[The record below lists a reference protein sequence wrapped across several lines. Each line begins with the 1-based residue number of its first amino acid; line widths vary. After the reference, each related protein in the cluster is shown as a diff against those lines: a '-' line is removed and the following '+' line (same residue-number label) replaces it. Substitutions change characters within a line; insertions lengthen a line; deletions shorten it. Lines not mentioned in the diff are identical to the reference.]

1 MQLLLSFLLLTFT
14 GTSASLFRG
23 TVNKTLINEDSKGT
37 YNTTTDTSNNA
48 TAFSFEN
55 DTLVQ
60 MPRANDDILV
70 QITMNDRDRG
80 YLAAHN
86 TRRKL
91 WHTRYNKTFVPLEW
105 DNDLKAQA
113 KVWAEHLLGNCG
125 KGMYHDPSLSG
136 YGYGET
142 ATANMGSG
150 IWGSLYSP
158 NDIVRRYVE
167 REEKWSPPANNHLT
181 QVLWR
186 STKYVGCAEASK
198 SMGGNIMCHTSV
210 VSSHN
215 LSPSSLF
222 VVDFFVTMKLIKRT
236 SYILP
241 PLISADMPDLVI
253 AICRNTRVRRRI
265 GGLSPCFWPKVM
277 SVVQNALPKVVIR

>member
-48 TAFSFEN
+48 TAFTFEN

-91 WHTRYNKTFVPLEW
+91 WHTRYNKTSS
-105 DNDLKAQA
+105 
-113 KVWAEHLLGNCG
+113 H
-125 KGMYHDPSLSG
+125 LSG
-136 YGYGET
+136 
-142 ATANMGSG
+142 
-150 IWGSLYSP
+150 
-158 NDIVRRYVE
+158 
-167 REEKWSPPANNHLT
+167 
-181 QVLWR
+181 
-186 STKYVGCAEASK
+186 
-198 SMGGNIMCHTSV
+198 IM
-210 VSSHN
+210 
-215 LSPSSLF
+215 
-222 VVDFFVTMKLIKRT
+222 I
-236 SYILP
+236 
-241 PLISADMPDLVI
+241 
-253 AICRNTRVRRRI
+253 
-265 GGLSPCFWPKVM
+265 
-277 SVVQNALPKVVIR
+277 

>member
-1 MQLLLSFLLLTFT
+1 MQLLISFLLLTFT
-14 GTSASLFRG
+14 ATSASLFRG
-23 TVNKTLINEDSKGT
+23 AVNKTLIEEDSKA
-37 YNTTTDTSNNA
+37 YNTTYNDTNNDTNNNA

-60 MPRANDDILV
+60 MPRANDILV
-70 QITMNDRDRG
+70 QIMNDRDRG

-86 TRRKL
+86 IRRKL

-105 DNDLKAQA
+105 DNDLKGQA
-113 KVWAEHLLGNCG
+113 KDWAEHLLGNCG
-125 KGMYHDPSLSG
+125 KGMYHDPSLAG

-150 IWGSLYSP
+150 VWGSLYSP

-167 REEKWSPPANNHLT
+167 REENWSPPANNHLT

-198 SMGGNIMCHTSV
+198 SVGGNKMCHTSV
-210 VSSHN
+210 VSYLHP
-215 LSPSSLF
+215 LPRF
-222 VVDFFVTMKLIKRT
+222 VVTESTCIAFVDFFRLT
-236 SYILP
+236 
-241 PLISADMPDLVI
+241 
-253 AICRNTRVRRRI
+253 
-265 GGLSPCFWPKVM
+265 
-277 SVVQNALPKVVIR
+277 

>member
-1 MQLLLSFLLLTFT
+1 MQLLLSFLLLTA
-14 GTSASLFRG
+14 TSASLFRG
-23 TVNKTLINEDSKGT
+23 TVNKTLINDDGKGT
-37 YNTTTDTSNNA
+37 YNTTYSNDTNNNNA
-48 TAFSFEN
+48 TVFSFEN

-60 MPRANDDILV
+60 MPRSNDILV
-70 QITMNDRDRG
+70 EITMNDRDRG

-105 DNDLKAQA
+105 DNDLKVQA

-125 KGMYHDPSLSG
+125 KGMYHDPSLAG

-198 SMGGNIMCHTSV
+198 SMGGNVMCHTSV
-210 VSSHN
+210 VSRTSPPHPPRS
-215 LSPSSLF
+215 LSC
-222 VVDFFVTMKLIKRT
+222 VDFYNVTLKLI
-236 SYILP
+236 YIYIVMRFP
-241 PLISADMPDLVI
+241 PFISVP
-253 AICRNTRVRRRI
+253 ICPT
-265 GGLSPCFWPKVM
+265 W
-277 SVVQNALPKVVIR
+277 